1 MSDSEIEGGASSDAA
16 ERGAPV
22 SEASRVYLRFKEI
35 FTGTRSRPQRSRRAR
50 DDDESVPFGHGRDPK
65 GLGDV
70 VGALTADLGWDS
82 PLAQSELMSRWTE
95 LAGEETAKHSS
106 PVGIEKGVLTVQCE
120 STAWATQLRLMRTEI
135 MTHITTRFPEAGISN
150 IRFLGPDVPSW
161 KRGPRSVQGRGV
173 RDTYG

>member
-1 MSDSEIEGGASSDAA
+1 MVEERVQRDEADDAL
-16 ERGAPV
+16 

-35 FTGTRSRPQRSRRAR
+35 FTGSRSRPTRSRRGRN
-50 DDDESVPFGHGRDPK
+50 DDHESVPFGHGRDPK

-82 PLAQSELMSRWTE
+82 PLAQSELMSRWAE

-106 PVGIEKGVLTVQCE
+106 PVGIEKGLLTVQCE

-135 MTHITTRFPEAGISN
+135 MTHIATRFPEAGISN

>member
-1 MSDSEIEGGASSDAA
+1 MSDDDE
-16 ERGAPV
+16 ERADGL

-35 FTGTRSRPQRSRRAR
+35 FTGTRSRPNRSRRTR
-50 DDDESVPFGHGRDPK
+50 DEDESLPFGHGRDPK

-95 LAGEETAKHSS
+95 LAGEETAKHSA
-106 PVGIEKGVLTVQCE
+106 PITVEKGLLTVQCE

-135 MTHITTRFPEAGISN
+135 MTHIAARFPQAGITN